1 MIRESDPP
9 SVEDAHT
16 ARADMRVLP
25 RCPRG
30 ARLGAPSASRA
41 SSVTVAAMSGS
52 ESSTSELNP
61 CAMWLWCRS
70 CDARYCG
77 RERYPAS
84 STSGRVLER
93 QTLSV
98 FDRSRVGRGATG
110 DVPSRARSPPARCPR
125 SPRLHCIRGDPGE
138 AGKTARPRPPGRTA
152 PGPGFPNAVQ
162 RDLTRKNYYPRPPAE
177 RCTYDID
184 S

>member
-16 ARADMRVLP
+16 ARADTRVLP

-77 RERYPAS
+77 RARYPAS

-93 QTLSV
+93 QTQVFQSLY

-110 DVPSRARSPPARCPR
+110 DVPSRAIPAGTVSPVA
-125 SPRLHCIRGDPGE
+125 SAIHGTRGPE
-138 AGKTARPRPPGRTA
+138 AGRIYRPAGNGPGPPERPRRRA
-152 PGPGFPNAVQ
+152 PGPLSKCRSA
-162 RDLTRKNYYPRPPAE
+162 
-177 RCTYDID
+177 
-184 S
+184 

>member
-77 RERYPAS
+77 RARYPAS

-93 QTLSV
+93 QTQVDGVALALERG
-98 FDRSRVGRGATG
+98 FRSLRARAPRVAGLGFARTALLHLY
-110 DVPSRARSPPARCPR
+110 PSRAS
-125 SPRLHCIRGDPGE
+125 LHSKHIQHTTG
-138 AGKTARPRPPGRTA
+138 TYLH
-152 PGPGFPNAVQ
+152 N
-162 RDLTRKNYYPRPPAE
+162 LTRGH
-177 RCTYDID
+177 TYTI
-184 S
+184 

>member
-16 ARADMRVLP
+16 ARADTRVLP

-77 RERYPAS
+77 RERGTPRPLRPVVCWS
-84 STSGRVLER
+84 DR
-93 QTLSV
+93 LSV
-98 FDRSRVGRGATG
+98 FHVSVSIFDRSRVGRGATG
-110 DVPSRARSPPARCPR
+110 DVPSRAIPAGTVSPVA
-125 SPRLHCIRGDPGE
+125 SATWYAGTGE
-138 AGKTARPRPPGRTA
+138 AGRIYRPAGNGPGPPERPRRRA
-152 PGPGFPNAVQ
+152 PGPLSKCRSA
-162 RDLTRKNYYPRPPAE
+162 
-177 RCTYDID
+177 
-184 S
+184 